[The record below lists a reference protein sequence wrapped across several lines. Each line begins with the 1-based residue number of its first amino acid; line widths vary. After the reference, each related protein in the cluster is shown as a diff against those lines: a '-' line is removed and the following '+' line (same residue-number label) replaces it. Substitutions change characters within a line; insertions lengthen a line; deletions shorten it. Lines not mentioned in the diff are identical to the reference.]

1 MIPNETRPPFQDRT
15 REFRVGIGE
24 ETQGVAM
31 VECEYSNM
39 IVGAPIQQPDVTIPH
54 KMGLGT
60 AGLQQGVA
68 TECSANTNIVLATP
82 TQQLDVTIFH
92 ELEVD
97 TAELSQGVAT
107 QERATRTPQP
117 TISVDEGDIVP
128 RVSLKTGLAT
138 KLSHKLRP

>member
-1 MIPNETRPPFQDRT
+1 MRQGHLSRT
-15 REFRVGIGE
+15 GPESLGLALVK
-24 ETQGVAM
+24 
-31 VECEYSNM
+31 CEYNNI
-39 IVGAPIQQPDVTIPH
+39 IVGAPIQQPDVTITH
-54 KMGLGT
+54 EIGLGR

-92 ELEVD
+92 KLEVD

-107 QERATRTPQP
+107 QERATRSPQP